1 MAVTT
6 QPSTPVGAAV
16 APVAQRAKNALRR
29 LAMDKLEPTPE
40 NYAIAY
46 RMESG
51 GARPAAL
58 PPEALGLVQRLAG
71 RAMGDDGEARAIN
84 FCKALAEAQ
93 WDRAD
98 SLLGDS
104 GPDGR
109 QLAAL
114 IDRVVR
120 GVERGGRQWT
130 LARKKDSLQRV
141 LDGSRSDAR
150 RMQQRLGQL
159 MARWESDTPDDAVET
174 ELAASLGLAARREPD
189 SQIAG
194 PNGGLEAMTAPAAV
208 PTSSA
213 AAMASAPA
221 NPIPALAWGRLLTEL
236 VATVTEALPATEVSG
251 KAAAQQLGDLA
262 QRIQGL
268 GATPDLVD
276 EMVTHCEGTRRLLQ
290 HRHHLVE
297 QLGQLCHELTASLT
311 ELAEDDSWAKGQC
324 DAMRVTLEDGITAR
338 GVKSVTELLRNTRGR
353 QSQMRLERNRARDA
367 LKSLINRMLGE
378 LGELGSQTGRFHES
392 VGRYADVIEQSE
404 SLETLTGVV
413 REMVEESHTVQA
425 LVAMTRQRLNEEH
438 TKASGL
444 TQRVNELEGELQRLS
459 GEVSTDQLT
468 QVANRRGLLRDFE
481 VARARA
487 DRQGAS
493 LAMGLLDIDNFKRLN
508 DELGHNAGDEALK
521 SLAALVKNSLRPS
534 DTVARYGGEEFVVLL
549 PDTSTA
555 DAQMILTRLQRTL
568 SGGLFMHEQK
578 NVMVTFSAG
587 VTGYRKAERIEDSL
601 ERADQ
606 ALFEAKRTGKNRT
619 CAA

>member
-1 MAVTT
+1 MAVIS
-6 QPSTPVGAAV
+6 QPQAPVGASSAS
-16 APVAQRAKNALRR
+16 VAQRAKNALRR
-29 LAMDKLEPTPE
+29 LAVDKLEPTPE

-51 GARPAAL
+51 GVRPAAL
-58 PPEALGLVQRLAG
+58 PAEALMLVHRLAV
-71 RAMGDDGEARAIN
+71 RAMGEEAEGRAAN

-104 GPDGR
+104 GHDGR

-114 IDRVVR
+114 IDRLVR

-159 MARWESDTPDDAVET
+159 MAHWEADTPDESIEVD
-174 ELAASLGLAARREPD
+174 EPAGVD
-189 SQIAG
+189 SA
-194 PNGGLEAMTAPAAV
+194 APAAAPAPV
-208 PTSSA
+208 PALS
-213 AAMASAPA
+213 SAPA
-221 NPIPALAWGRLLTEL
+221 PVAPPLSAPHSGLSVVAATASPQPTLAWDQLLTHL
-236 VATVTEALPATEVSG
+236 VATLTEALPQTEVSG
-251 KAAAQQLGDLA
+251 KQAAKYLGDAAL
-262 QRIQGL
+262 RIQGQ
-268 GATPDLVD
+268 GATLELVA
-276 EMVTHCEGTRRLLQ
+276 ELAGHCEDTRRLLQ
-290 HRHHLVE
+290 HRHHLID
-297 QLGQLCHELTASLT
+297 QLGALCHELTASLS

-324 DAMRVTLEDGITAR
+324 DAMRITLEDGITAR
-338 GVKSVTELLRNTRGR
+338 GVKSVSELLRTTRER
-353 QSQMRLERNRARDA
+353 QGQMRGERNRARDA
-367 LKSLINRMLGE
+367 LKLLINRMLSE
-378 LGELGSQTGRFHES
+378 LGELGTHTGRFHEN
-392 VGRYADVIEQSE
+392 VGRYSEVIEQSE

-413 REMVEESHTVQA
+413 REMVEETHTVQA
-425 LVAMTRQRLNEEH
+425 LVAQTQQRLNDEH
-438 TKASGL
+438 TKASNL
-444 TQRVNELEGELQRLS
+444 TQKVSMLEGELQRLS

-481 VARARA
+481 VACARMQ
-487 DRQGAS
+487 RHGGT

-521 SLAALVKNSLRPS
+521 SLAAAVKKSLRPT

-549 PDTSTA
+549 PDTEVP
-555 DAQMILTRLQRTL
+555 DAQAILTRLQRTL

-587 VTGYRKAERIEDSL
+587 VTGYRLAERIEDTL

-606 ALFEAKRTGKNRT
+606 ALFEAKRKGKNRT

>member
-1 MAVTT
+1 M
-6 QPSTPVGAAV
+6 S
-16 APVAQRAKNALRR
+16 VAQCAKNALRR
-29 LAMDKLEPTPE
+29 LALDKLEPTPE
-40 NYAIAY
+40 NYAAAY

-58 PPEALGLVQRLAG
+58 PAEALGLVQRLAL
-71 RAMGDDGEARAIN
+71 RAMGDEGEARAAN

-98 SLLGDS
+98 SLLGES

-120 GVERGGRQWT
+120 GMERGGRQWT
-130 LARKKDSLQRV
+130 LARKKDSMQRV

-159 MARWESDTPDDAVET
+159 MARWESDTPDDTVEMEET
-174 ELAASLGLAARREPD
+174 ASVEPAARKEVDLQSARPSHD
-189 SQIAG
+189 
-194 PNGGLEAMTAPAAV
+194 LD
-208 PTSSA
+208 A
-213 AAMASAPA
+213 AATPVTV
-221 NPIPALAWGRLLTEL
+221 LAWDRLLTQL
-236 VATVTEALPATEVSG
+236 VRTLTEALPQSEASA
-251 KAAAQQLGDLA
+251 KAAAHDIAELA

-268 GATPDLVD
+268 GATEQLVD
-276 EMVTHCEGTRRLLQ
+276 EMTTQCEGARRLLQ

-297 QLGQLCHELTASLT
+297 QLGSLCHELTASLT

-324 DAMRVTLEDGITAR
+324 DAMRVTLGDGITSR
-338 GVKSVTELLRNTRGR
+338 GVKSVTELLRTTRNR
-353 QSQMRLERNRARDA
+353 QGEMRLERSRARDA
-367 LKSLINRMLGE
+367 LKSLINRMLSE
-378 LGELGSQTGRFHES
+378 LGELGSHTGRFHDS
-392 VGRYADVIEQSE
+392 IGRYADVIEQSE

-413 REMVEESHTVQA
+413 REMVEESHSVKT
-425 LVAMTRQRLNEEH
+425 LVALTQQRLTDEH
-438 TKASGL
+438 TKASDL
-444 TQRVNELEGELQRLS
+444 TQRVNALEGELHRLS

-481 VARARA
+481 IARSRA
-487 DRQGAS
+487 DRHGET

-508 DELGHNAGDEALK
+508 DELGHNAGDEALRT
-521 SLAALVKNSLRPS
+521 LAALVKKSLRPS

-549 PDTSTA
+549 PDTPVA
-555 DAQMILTRLQRTL
+555 DAQTILTRLQRTL

-587 VTGYRKAERIEDSL
+587 VTAYRKAERIEDTL

-606 ALFEAKRTGKNRT
+606 ALFEAKRNGKNRT
-619 CAA
+619 CIA